1 MADQVETVTN
11 GAQDTVGSVSEK
23 AETYTSGILSS
34 IEGWGSKIG
43 QWGQDLLDR
52 FFPPEQRAA
61 ILAKIQEFML
71 ANPKLSVRTP
81 CSYYQGT
88 DY

>member
-1 MADQVETVTN
+1 MADQVGSVTN
-11 GAQDTVGSVSEK
+11 GAQETAGSVSEK
-23 AETYTSGILSS
+23 AGPYTSGILSS
-34 IEGWGSKIG
+34 IQGWGSKIA
-43 QWGQDLLDR
+43 QWGQGLLDR

-71 ANPKLSVRTP
+71 ANPKLSVRTTWP
-81 CSYYQGT
+81 FHQRT